1 VVSPETAAR
10 VVAAIEALSYTPNFT
25 ARSFKTGKK
34 FAIGFVVPDISNIFF
49 STIIDEL
56 ESVISKKG
64 YSLIIVN
71 TKETKKYELEKIK
84 ILASGLVD
92 GLVIAS
98 TLEDFAE
105 IRDVL
110 PASLPAVF
118 VDRTVKDCPCDT
130 VLISSKDAVIEG
142 TKQLVQSGHKKIG
155 YIAGLKRLSTT
166 VERLQAFTS
175 ALAECHIGMDPD
187 LILYA
192 DAMAGS
198 ACSCTQKLIDA
209 GCTAIVV
216 SSNVMTFDAVT
227 CIQEHMARGGS
238 PVEVLGYSY
247 SNWLSFLPNLKL
259 IVQPEREMGRMAGN
273 QILKRIQN
281 ISAPVH
287 EIVLKNHLAG
297 E

>member
-1 VVSPETAAR
+1 MA
-10 VVAAIEALSYTPNFT
+10 AAIESLSYTPNFT

-105 IRDVL
+105 IRKVL
-110 PASLPAVF
+110 PPTLPAVF
-118 VDRTVKDCPCDT
+118 VDRTVKNCPCDT
-130 VLISSKDAVIEG
+130 VIISSEDAVKKG
-142 TKQLVQSGHKKIG
+142 TKQLIQSGHTKIG

-166 VERLQAFTS
+166 AERLQAFIS
-175 ALAECHIGMDPD
+175 AMTECHIGIDPS

-192 DAMAGS
+192 DSMASS
-198 ACSCTQKLIDA
+198 ACSCTQMLIDA
-209 GCTAIVV
+209 NCTAIVV

-227 CIQEHMARGGS
+227 CIQEHMACGGS

-247 SNWLSFLPNLKL
+247 SNWLSWLPNLKL
-259 IVQPEREMGRMAGN
+259 IVQPEREIGRIAGN

-281 ISAPVH
+281 ISDPVR
-287 EIVLKNHLAG
+287 EIILKNHLADG
-297 E
+297 